1 MFCRYQ
7 SYQHQVCLKRSLVE
21 ELLKDLETF
30 ETKVVRSFIR
40 IKCDP
45 NDYLQENS
53 HQLLRITGIKK
64 SSGVDGEIRL
74 QASGFIKDISINMLS
89 DDKLKNWKGTY
100 KEGTASNPLPPP
112 AAQPYQILPTAEM
125 TVSAALKLKGSSIE
139 GIESWP
145 YEASACQ
152 IKIKKDHLVFAG
164 KWQLIRNRLEV
175 LHSGLVSTENC
186 DSGENSLLSRLV
198 TSIVVTVNECHD
210 LGQRCVD
217 VAYSGKLLMQ
227 SDLIVA
233 FAKLDGLARRLF
245 GDIQNRDFDEWV
257 CACCFKTES
266 WCF

>member
-1 MFCRYQ
+1 MLFPASQ
-7 SYQHQVCLKRSLVE
+7 SHDNSAFLLAAAARSSGWSISATMLPETAPSERKSQPKKHVVEKPRSCFVAINPINIKFVYLKRSLVE

-64 SSGVDGEIRL
+64 SSGVDGEICL
-74 QASGFIKDISINMLS
+74 QASGFIKDISINVLL

-152 IKIKKDHLVFAG
+152 IKIKKDHL
-164 KWQLIRNRLEV
+164 
-175 LHSGLVSTENC
+175 
-186 DSGENSLLSRLV
+186 
-198 TSIVVTVNECHD
+198 
-210 LGQRCVD
+210 
-217 VAYSGKLLMQ
+217 
-227 SDLIVA
+227 
-233 FAKLDGLARRLF
+233 
-245 GDIQNRDFDEWV
+245 
-257 CACCFKTES
+257 
-266 WCF
+266 